1 MKISKIFLMAGLT
14 MMSFMATSCGSS
26 DDWAPGD
33 PSLVGGQ
40 NVYFDTEENVALPM
54 DGNTFEVTFA
64 RTTTSGDL
72 TIPVNFSTPTPDIFT
87 DVPKTVTFASGADKA
102 KITITCKSDMEVF
115 HTYRATITIDQQYT
129 QSYIKDAKNCPKA
142 ELNVIKEDYKPYKSG
157 TYYSEF
163 FGTEEP
169 AVMEVSELKKLYR
182 FKHVAADQTFHFTV
196 DPLADGAISIVEAKI
211 PTAYVHATY
220 GPVTANRTNKPSFV
234 EVEDGVTTYY
244 FNFEYTVDAGSF
256 GDAYD
261 YFVVNP

>member
-14 MMSFMATSCGSS
+14 MMSFMATSCGSN

-40 NVYFDTEENVALPM
+40 NVYLNTAENIELPM

-64 RTTTSGDL
+64 RTTTSGEL
-72 TIPVNFSTPTPDIFT
+72 TVPVYFSTPTPEVFT

-102 KITITCKSDMEVF
+102 TITITCKSDMEVF

-129 QSYIKDAKNCPKA
+129 QAYIDNETNCPKA
-142 ELNVIKEDYKPYKSG
+142 ELKVIKVDYKPFKNG

-169 AVMEVSELKKLYR
+169 AVLEYSEIKKLYR
-182 FKHVAADQTFHFTV
+182 FKHVAADQTFNFTV
-196 DPLADGAISIVEAKI
+196 DADNNIKVVEAKI
-211 PTAYVHATY
+211 PTSYVHATY
-220 GPVTANRTNKPSFV
+220 GAVTANRTNKPSFI

-244 FNFEYTVDAGSF
+244 FNFEYTVSAGSF

>member
-14 MMSFMATSCGSS
+14 MMSFMATSCGSN

-40 NVYFDTEENVALPM
+40 NVYLNTAENIELPM

-64 RTTTSGDL
+64 RTTTSGEL
-72 TIPVNFSTPTPDIFT
+72 TVPVYFSTPTPEVFT

-102 KITITCKSDMEVF
+102 TITITCKSDMEVLR
-115 HTYRATITIDQQYT
+115 TYRATITIDQQYT
-129 QSYIKDAKNCPKA
+129 QAYIDNETNCPKA
-142 ELNVIKEDYKPYKSG
+142 ELKVIKVDYKPFKNG

-169 AVMEVSELKKLYR
+169 AVLEYSEIKKLYR
-182 FKHVAADQTFHFTV
+182 FKHVAADQTFNFTV
-196 DPLADGAISIVEAKI
+196 DADNNIKVVEAKI
-211 PTAYVHATY
+211 PTSYVHATY
-220 GPVTANRTNKPSFV
+220 GAVTANRTNKPSFI

>member
-1 MKISKIFLMAGLT
+1 MKISKIFLMAGLI
-14 MMSFMATSCGSS
+14 MMSFMATSCGSN

-40 NVYFDTEENVALPM
+40 NVYLNTAENIELPM

-64 RTTTSGDL
+64 RTTTSGEL
-72 TIPVNFSTPTPDIFT
+72 TVPVYFSTPTPEVFT

-102 KITITCKSDMEVF
+102 TITITCKSDMEVLR
-115 HTYRATITIDQQYT
+115 TYRATITIDQQYT
-129 QSYIKDAKNCPKA
+129 QAYIDNETNCPKA
-142 ELNVIKEDYKPYKSG
+142 ELKVIKVDYKPFKNG

-169 AVMEVSELKKLYR
+169 AVLEYSEIKKLYR
-182 FKHVAADQTFHFTV
+182 FKHVAADQTFNFTV
-196 DPLADGAISIVEAKI
+196 DADNNIKVVEAKI
-211 PTAYVHATY
+211 PTSYVHATY
-220 GPVTANRTNKPSFV
+220 GAVTANRTNKPSFI

>member
-14 MMSFMATSCGSS
+14 MMSFMAASCGSS

-129 QSYIKDAKNCPKA
+129 QAYIDDETNCPKA
-142 ELNVIKEDYKPYKSG
+142 ELNVVKEDYKPFKNG

-169 AVMEVSELKKLYR
+169 AVLEYSEMKKLYR
-182 FKHVAADQTFHFTV
+182 FKHVAEDQTFNFTV
-196 DPLADGAISIVEAKI
+196 DADNNIKVVEAKI
-211 PTAYVHATY
+211 PTSYVHATY
-220 GPVTANRTNKPSFV
+220 GPITANRTNKPSFI

-256 GDAYD
+256 GDSYD

>member
-14 MMSFMATSCGSS
+14 MMSFMATSCGSN

-40 NVYFDTEENVALPM
+40 NVYLNTAENIELPM

-64 RTTTSGDL
+64 RTTTSGEL
-72 TIPVNFSTPTPDIFT
+72 TIPVNFSTPTPEVFT

-102 KITITCKSDMEVF
+102 TITITCKSDMEVLR
-115 HTYRATITIDQQYT
+115 TYRATITIDQQYT
-129 QSYIKDAKNCPKA
+129 QAYIDNETNCPKA
-142 ELNVIKEDYKPYKSG
+142 ELKVIKVDYKPFKNG

-169 AVMEVSELKKLYR
+169 AVLEYSEIKKLYR
-182 FKHVAADQTFHFTV
+182 FKHVAADQTFNFTV
-196 DPLADGAISIVEAKI
+196 DADNNIKVVEAKI
-211 PTAYVHATY
+211 PTSYVHATY
-220 GPVTANRTNKPSFV
+220 GAVTANRTNKPSYI

>member
-1 MKISKIFLMAGLT
+1 
-14 MMSFMATSCGSS
+14 MSFMAASCGSS

-64 RTTTSGDL
+64 RTTTSGEL
-72 TIPVNFSTPTPDIFT
+72 TIP
-87 DVPKTVTFASGADKA
+87 GADKA
-102 KITITCKSDMEVF
+102 TITITCKSDMEVF

-129 QSYIKDAKNCPKA
+129 QAYIDNETNCPKA
-142 ELNVIKEDYKPYKSG
+142 ELNVIKEDYKPFKNG
-157 TYYSEF
+157 TYFSEF
-163 FGTEEP
+163 FETEEP
-169 AVMEVSELKKLYR
+169 AVLEYSEMKKLYR
-182 FKHVAADQTFHFTV
+182 FKHVAADQTFNFTV
-196 DPLADGAISIVEAKI
+196 DADNNIKVVEAKI
-211 PTAYVHATY
+211 PTAYVHPTY
-220 GPVTANRTNKPSFV
+220 GPITANRTNKPSFI

>member
-14 MMSFMATSCGSS
+14 MMSFMATSCGSN

-40 NVYFDTEENVALPM
+40 NVYLNTAENIELPM

-64 RTTTSGDL
+64 RTTTSGEL
-72 TIPVNFSTPTPDIFT
+72 TVPVYFSTPTPEVFT

-102 KITITCKSDMEVF
+102 TITITCKSDMEVLR
-115 HTYRATITIDQQYT
+115 TYRATITIDQQYT
-129 QSYIKDAKNCPKA
+129 QAYIDNETNCPKA
-142 ELNVIKEDYKPYKSG
+142 ELKVIKVDYKPFKNG

-169 AVMEVSELKKLYR
+169 AVLEYSEIKKLYR
-182 FKHVAADQTFHFTV
+182 FKHVAADQTFNFTV
-196 DPLADGAISIVEAKI
+196 DADNNIKVVEAKI
-211 PTAYVHATY
+211 PTSYVHATY
-220 GPVTANRTNKPSFV
+220 GAVTANRTNKPSYI

>member
-14 MMSFMATSCGSS
+14 MMSFMATSCGSN

-40 NVYFDTEENVALPM
+40 NVYLNTAENIELPM

-64 RTTTSGDL
+64 RTTTSGEL
-72 TIPVNFSTPTPDIFT
+72 TIPVNFSTPTPEVFT

-102 KITITCKSDMEVF
+102 TITITCKSDMEVLR
-115 HTYRATITIDQQYT
+115 TYRATITIDQQYT
-129 QSYIKDAKNCPKA
+129 QAYIDNETNCPKA
-142 ELNVIKEDYKPYKSG
+142 ELKVIKVDYKPFKNG

-169 AVMEVSELKKLYR
+169 AVLEYSEIKKLYR
-182 FKHVAADQTFHFTV
+182 FKHVAADQTFNFTV
-196 DPLADGAISIVEAKI
+196 DADNNIKVVEAKI
-211 PTAYVHATY
+211 PTSYVHATY
-220 GPVTANRTNKPSFV
+220 GAVTANRTNKPSYI

-244 FNFEYTVDAGSF
+244 FNFEYTVSAGSF

>member
-1 MKISKIFLMAGLT
+1 MKISRIFLMAGLI
-14 MMSFMATSCGSS
+14 MMSFMATSCGSN

-40 NVYFDTEENVALPM
+40 NVYLNTAENIELPM

-64 RTTTSGDL
+64 RTTTSGEL
-72 TIPVNFSTPTPDIFT
+72 TVPVYFSTPTPEVFT

-102 KITITCKSDMEVF
+102 TITITCKSDMEVLR
-115 HTYRATITIDQQYT
+115 TYRATITIDQQYT
-129 QSYIKDAKNCPKA
+129 QAYIDNETNCPKA
-142 ELNVIKEDYKPYKSG
+142 ELKVIKVDYKPFKNG

-169 AVMEVSELKKLYR
+169 AVLEYSEIKKLYR
-182 FKHVAADQTFHFTV
+182 FKHVAADQTFNFTV
-196 DPLADGAISIVEAKI
+196 DADNNIKVVEAKI
-211 PTAYVHATY
+211 PTSYVHATY
-220 GPVTANRTNKPSFV
+220 GAVTANRTNKPSFI

>member
-14 MMSFMATSCGSS
+14 MIGFMATSCGSN

-64 RTTTSGDL
+64 RTTTSGEL

-87 DVPKTVTFASGADKA
+87 DVPKTVTFASGASEA
-102 KITITCKSDMEVF
+102 SITITCKSDMEVF

-129 QSYIKDAKNCPKA
+129 QAYVKGETNCPKA
-142 ELNVIKEDYKPYKSG
+142 ELNIIKEDYKPFKSG
-157 TYYSEF
+157 KYYSEF
-163 FGTEEP
+163 FETEED
-169 AVMEVSELKKLYR
+169 AVLEYSEMKKLYR
-182 FKHVAADQTFHFTV
+182 FKHVAEDQTFNFKV
-196 DPLADGAISIVEAKI
+196 DDNNNISIVEAKI
-211 PTAYVHATY
+211 PTAYVHPTY
-220 GPVTANRTNKPSFV
+220 GAITANRTNKPSFI

-244 FNFEYTVDAGSF
+244 FNFEYTVSAGSF
-256 GDAYD
+256 GAYYD

>member
-1 MKISKIFLMAGLT
+1 MKISKIFLMAGLI
-14 MMSFMATSCGSS
+14 MMSFMATSCGSN

-40 NVYFDTEENVALPM
+40 NVYLNTAENIELPM

-64 RTTTSGDL
+64 RTTTSGEL
-72 TIPVNFSTPTPDIFT
+72 TIPVNFSTPTPEVFT

-102 KITITCKSDMEVF
+102 TITITCKSDMEVLR
-115 HTYRATITIDQQYT
+115 TYRATITIDQQYT
-129 QSYIKDAKNCPKA
+129 QAYIDNETNCPKA
-142 ELNVIKEDYKPYKSG
+142 ELKVIKVDYKPFKNG

-169 AVMEVSELKKLYR
+169 AVLEYSEIKKLYR
-182 FKHVAADQTFHFTV
+182 FKHVAADQTFNFTV
-196 DPLADGAISIVEAKI
+196 DADNNIKVVEAKI
-211 PTAYVHATY
+211 PTSYVHATY
-220 GPVTANRTNKPSFV
+220 GAVTANRTNKPSYI

-244 FNFEYTVDAGSF
+244 FNFEYTVSAGSF